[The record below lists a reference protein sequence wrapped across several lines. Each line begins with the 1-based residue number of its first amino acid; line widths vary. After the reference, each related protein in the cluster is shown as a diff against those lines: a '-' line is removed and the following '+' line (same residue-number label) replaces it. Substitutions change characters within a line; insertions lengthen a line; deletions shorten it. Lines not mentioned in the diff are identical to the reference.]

1 MPRHDLDVVS
11 LVFGVGAGGA
21 GLVYLVHQATG
32 ASGRWVWPVLL
43 IVLGVVGLLASS
55 GRRPEDRVGDR
66 GGQGGQFD
74 R

>member
-1 MPRHDLDVVS
+1 MPRHDLDVIS

-32 ASGRWVWPVLL
+32 ASGRWVWPILL

-55 GRRPEDRVGDR
+55 GRRPEDRITDHAGQR
-66 GGQGGQFD
+66 GQLDQ
-74 R
+74 